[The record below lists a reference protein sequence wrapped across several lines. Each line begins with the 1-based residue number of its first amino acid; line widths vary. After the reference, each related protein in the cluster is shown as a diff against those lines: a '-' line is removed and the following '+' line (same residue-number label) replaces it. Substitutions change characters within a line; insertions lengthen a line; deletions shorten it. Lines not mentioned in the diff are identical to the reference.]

1 MSSRAERENSPR
13 EATDSELAEFSEV
26 GTIIFISFSLY

>member
-1 MSSRAERENSPR
+1 MSSRAERENSLR

-26 GTIIFISFSLY
+26 GTYYISFSLY